1 MMLNPDIPT
10 LLKNEDRFVVV
21 SHTNP
26 DGDAI
31 GSLLGMYLALKEM
44 GKTVWALTEK
54 EFPQLYAFLPGAG
67 DVLTEPHRIQSPD
80 WIIVL
85 DVADKPR
92 IAGDISAFEK
102 NTKLINIDHHPTNP
116 AFGDVNFIDTSATS
130 TAELVFRV
138 LKDTGY
144 ALSMNVGKCLYT
156 GLVTDTGCFRFSG
169 VNSNTMR
176 IAAEMLDTGF
186 ESYEITRR
194 MFEEFPLARLKLE
207 RLVLDRAEILIGGRL
222 VLSILKSDDF
232 TRLGADM
239 SDAENLVNRLREY
252 QGVQAAI
259 LITDMEDGLVRVS
272 LRSKDA
278 LDVSA
283 IAQSLGGGGHK
294 YAAGIK
300 SKLPVSE
307 LKERL
312 VRAVGEAFELA
323 NFQ

>member
-54 EFPQLYAFLPGAG
+54 EFPQLYAFLPGSG

>member
-1 MMLNPDIPT
+1 MMLNPDIP
-10 LLKNEDRFVVV
+10 LLLRNEDRFVVV

-44 GKTVWALTEK
+44 GKTVWALTDK
-54 EFPQLYAFLPGAG
+54 EFPQLYGFLPGAA
-67 DVLTEPHRIQSPD
+67 DVLTAPHSIQSPN

-92 IAGDISAFEK
+92 IAGDISAFQK

-116 AFGDVNFIDTSATS
+116 AFGNVNFIDTSATS

-138 LKDTGY
+138 LKSTGY
-144 ALSMNVGKCLYT
+144 ALSMHVGKCLYT

-169 VNSNTMR
+169 VNSDTMR

-194 MFEEFPLARLKLE
+194 MFEEFPLARLRLE
-207 RLVLDRAEILIGGRL
+207 RLVLERAEILIDGRL
-222 VLSILKSDDF
+222 VLSILKTDDF

-259 LITDMEDGLVRVS
+259 LITDMENGLVRVS
-272 LRSKDA
+272 LRSKDS

-312 VRAVGEAFELA
+312 VRAVGEAVELA

>member
-1 MMLNPDIPT
+1 MMNPDIPV

-44 GKTVWALTEK
+44 GKVAWPLTDK
-54 EFPQLYAFLPGAG
+54 EFPDLYRFLPGAS
-67 DVLTEPHRIQSPD
+67 DVLTEPSSIQSPN

-92 IAGDISAFEK
+92 IAGNITEIQK
-102 NTKLINIDHHPTNP
+102 NAKLINIDHHPTNP
-116 AFGDVNFIDTSATS
+116 AFGDVNFIDSSATS

-138 LKDTGY
+138 LKATGY

-169 VNSNTMR
+169 VNSDTMR

-194 MFEEFPLARLKLE
+194 MFEEFPLARLNLE
-207 RLVLDRAEILIGGRL
+207 RLVLDRAEVLIDGRL
-222 VLSILKSDDF
+222 VLSILKTDDF
-232 TRLGADM
+232 ARLGADM

-259 LITDMEDGLVRVS
+259 LITAMEDGLVRVS
-272 LRSKDA
+272 LRSKDFV
-278 LDVSA
+278 DVA
-283 IAQSLGGGGHK
+283 KIAQSLGGGGHK

-300 SKLPVSE
+300 SRLPVSE

-312 VRAVGEAFELA
+312 VRAVGEAFEHV
-323 NFQ
+323 NPQ